1 VANFF
6 KEEIDHVGDRL
17 EQAIEKAGHEIS
29 TQRTLTKGEIEYL
42 IQYAAEQFGD
52 AIDARIEKARLET
65 SELITS
71 KLTQFREQV
80 GEAAA
85 EQKRVAIQNA
95 SVAVGASILVGLVSL
110 YYKQY
115 FHGEVELID
124 VFRSVLLAMGAG
136 YLAWMTFK
144 FVHGYLQTTRFKR
157 NAVVVGL
164 KYFDVLRPK
173 GAIGHLAIFGL
184 IVSAWGLLNFGDK
197 IMALVAR

>member
-1 VANFF
+1 MANFF

-110 YYKQY
+110 YYKQH

>member
-1 VANFF
+1 MANFF

-29 TQRTLTKGEIEYL
+29 TQRTLTKGEIEHL
-42 IQYAAEQFGD
+42 IQYAAEQFGN

-95 SVAVGASILVGLVSL
+95 SVAVGASILVGIVSL
-110 YYKQY
+110 YYKQH

-136 YLAWMTFK
+136 YLAWMAFK
-144 FVHGYLQTTRFKR
+144 FAHGYLQTTRFKR

-184 IVSAWGLLNFGDK
+184 IVCAWGLLNFGDK
-197 IMALVAR
+197 LMALVAK

>member
-29 TQRTLTKGEIEYL
+29 TQRTLTKGEIEHL
-42 IQYAAEQFGD
+42 IQYAAEQFGN

-110 YYKQY
+110 YYKQH

-136 YLAWMTFK
+136 YLAWMAFK
-144 FVHGYLQTTRFKR
+144 FAHGYLQTTRFKR

-184 IVSAWGLLNFGDK
+184 IVCAWGLLNFGDK
-197 IMALVAR
+197 LMALVAK

>member
-1 VANFF
+1 MANFF

-29 TQRTLTKGEIEYL
+29 TQRTLTKGEIEHL
-42 IQYAAEQFGD
+42 IQYAAEQFGN

-110 YYKQY
+110 YYKQH

-136 YLAWMTFK
+136 YLAWMAFK
-144 FVHGYLQTTRFKR
+144 FAHGYLQTTRFKR

-184 IVSAWGLLNFGDK
+184 IVCAWGLLNFGGK
-197 IMALVAR
+197 LMALVAK

>member
-1 VANFF
+1 MANFF

-29 TQRTLTKGEIEYL
+29 TQRTLTKGEIEHL
-42 IQYAAEQFGD
+42 IQYAAEQFGN

-65 SELITS
+65 SELITT

-95 SVAVGASILVGLVSL
+95 SVAVGASILVGIVSL
-110 YYKQY
+110 YYKQH

-136 YLAWMTFK
+136 YLAWMAFK
-144 FVHGYLQTTRFKR
+144 FAHGYLQTTRFKR

-184 IVSAWGLLNFGDK
+184 IVCAWGLLNFGDK
-197 IMALVAR
+197 LMALVAR

>member
-1 VANFF
+1 MANFF

-29 TQRTLTKGEIEYL
+29 TQRTLTKGEIENL
-42 IQYAAEQFGD
+42 IQYAAEQFGN

-110 YYKQY
+110 YYKQH

-136 YLAWMTFK
+136 YLAWMAFK
-144 FVHGYLQTTRFKR
+144 FAHGYLQTTRFKR

-184 IVSAWGLLNFGDK
+184 IVCAWGLLNFGDK
-197 IMALVAR
+197 LMALVAR

>member
-1 VANFF
+1 MANFF

-29 TQRTLTKGEIEYL
+29 TQRTLTKGEIENL
-42 IQYAAEQFGD
+42 IQYAAEQFGN

-110 YYKQY
+110 YYKQH

-136 YLAWMTFK
+136 YLAWMAFK
-144 FVHGYLQTTRFKR
+144 FAHGYLQTTRFKR

-184 IVSAWGLLNFGDK
+184 IVCAWGLLNFGDK
-197 IMALVAR
+197 LMVLVAR

>member
-1 VANFF
+1 MANFF

-29 TQRTLTKGEIEYL
+29 TQRTLTKGEIEHL
-42 IQYAAEQFGD
+42 IQYAAEQFGN

-95 SVAVGASILVGLVSL
+95 SVAVGASILVGIVSL
-110 YYKQY
+110 YYKQH

-124 VFRSVLLAMGAG
+124 IFRSVLLAMGAG
-136 YLAWMTFK
+136 YLAWMAFK

-184 IVSAWGLLNFGDK
+184 IVFAWGLLNFGDK
-197 IMALVAR
+197 LMALVAR

>member
-29 TQRTLTKGEIEYL
+29 TQRTLTKGEIEHL
-42 IQYAAEQFGD
+42 IQYAAEQFGN

-110 YYKQY
+110 YYKQH

-136 YLAWMTFK
+136 YLAWMAFK
-144 FVHGYLQTTRFKR
+144 FAHGYLQTTRFKR

-184 IVSAWGLLNFGDK
+184 IVCAWGLLNFGDK
-197 IMALVAR
+197 LMALVAR

>member
-29 TQRTLTKGEIEYL
+29 TQRTLTKGEIEHL
-42 IQYAAEQFGD
+42 IQYAAEQFGN

-95 SVAVGASILVGLVSL
+95 SVAVGASILVGIVSL
-110 YYKQY
+110 YYKQH

-136 YLAWMTFK
+136 YLAWMAFK
-144 FVHGYLQTTRFKR
+144 FAHGYLQTTRFKR

-184 IVSAWGLLNFGDK
+184 IVCAWGLLNFGDK
-197 IMALVAR
+197 LMALVAR

>member
-1 VANFF
+1 MANFF

-29 TQRTLTKGEIEYL
+29 TQRTLTKGEIEHL
-42 IQYAAEQFGD
+42 IQYAAEQFGN

-110 YYKQY
+110 YYKQH

-136 YLAWMTFK
+136 YLAWMAFK
-144 FVHGYLQTTRFKR
+144 FAHGYLQTTRFKR

-184 IVSAWGLLNFGDK
+184 IVCAWGLLNFGDK
-197 IMALVAR
+197 LMALVAK

>member
-1 VANFF
+1 MANFF

-29 TQRTLTKGEIEYL
+29 TQRTLTKGEIEHL
-42 IQYAAEQFGD
+42 IQYAAEQFGN

-95 SVAVGASILVGLVSL
+95 SVAVGASILVGIVSL
-110 YYKQY
+110 YYKQH

-136 YLAWMTFK
+136 YLAWMAFK
-144 FVHGYLQTTRFKR
+144 FAHGYLQTTRFKR

-184 IVSAWGLLNFGDK
+184 IVCAWGLLNFGDK
-197 IMALVAR
+197 LMVLVAR

>member
-1 VANFF
+1 MANFF

-29 TQRTLTKGEIEYL
+29 TQRTLTKGEIEHL
-42 IQYAAEQFGD
+42 IQYAAEQFGN

-65 SELITS
+65 SDLITS

-80 GEAAA
+80 GEAA
-85 EQKRVAIQNA
+85 
-95 SVAVGASILVGLVSL
+95 VAVGASILVGLVSL
-110 YYKQY
+110 YYKQH

-124 VFRSVLLAMGAG
+124 VFRSVLLALGAG
-136 YLAWMTFK
+136 YLAWMAFK

-164 KYFDVLRPK
+164 RYFDVLRPK

-184 IVSAWGLLNFGDK
+184 IVCAWGLLNFGDK
-197 IMALVAR
+197 LLALVVR

>member
-29 TQRTLTKGEIEYL
+29 TQRTLTKGEIEHL
-42 IQYAAEQFGD
+42 IQYAAEQFGN

-95 SVAVGASILVGLVSL
+95 SVAVGASILVGIVSL
-110 YYKQY
+110 YYKQH

-136 YLAWMTFK
+136 YLAWMAFK
-144 FVHGYLQTTRFKR
+144 FAHGYLQTTRFKR

-173 GAIGHLAIFGL
+173 GVIGHLAIFGL
-184 IVSAWGLLNFGDK
+184 IVCAWGLLNFGDK
-197 IMALVAR
+197 LMVLVAR

>member
-1 VANFF
+1 MANFF

-29 TQRTLTKGEIEYL
+29 TQRTLTKGEIEHL
-42 IQYAAEQFGD
+42 IQYAAEQFGN

-95 SVAVGASILVGLVSL
+95 SVAVGASILVGIVSL
-110 YYKQY
+110 YYKQH

-136 YLAWMTFK
+136 YLAWMAFK
-144 FVHGYLQTTRFKR
+144 FAHGYLQTTRFKR

-184 IVSAWGLLNFGDK
+184 IVCAWGLLNFGDK
-197 IMALVAR
+197 LMALVAR

>member
-1 VANFF
+1 MANFF

-29 TQRTLTKGEIEYL
+29 TQRTLTKGEIEHL
-42 IQYAAEQFGD
+42 IQYAAEQFGN

-110 YYKQY
+110 YYKQH

-136 YLAWMTFK
+136 YLAWMAFK
-144 FVHGYLQTTRFKR
+144 FAHGYLQTTRFKR

-184 IVSAWGLLNFGDK
+184 IVCAWGLLNFGDK
-197 IMALVAR
+197 LMALVAR

>member
-1 VANFF
+1 MANFF

-29 TQRTLTKGEIEYL
+29 TQRTLTKGEIEHL
-42 IQYAAEQFGD
+42 IQYAAEQFGN

-95 SVAVGASILVGLVSL
+95 SVAVGASILVGIVSL
-110 YYKQY
+110 YYKQH

-136 YLAWMTFK
+136 YLAWMAFK
-144 FVHGYLQTTRFKR
+144 FAQGYLQTTRFKR

-184 IVSAWGLLNFGDK
+184 IVCAWGLLNFGDK
-197 IMALVAR
+197 LMVLVAR

>member
-1 VANFF
+1 MANFF

-110 YYKQY
+110 YYKQH

-197 IMALVAR
+197 LMALVAR

>member
-1 VANFF
+1 MANFF

-29 TQRTLTKGEIEYL
+29 TQRTLTKGEIEHL
-42 IQYAAEQFGD
+42 IQYAAEQFGN

-65 SELITS
+65 SDLITS

-110 YYKQY
+110 YYKQH

-136 YLAWMTFK
+136 YLAWMAFK
-144 FVHGYLQTTRFKR
+144 FAHGYLQTNRFKR

-184 IVSAWGLLNFGDK
+184 IVCAWGLLNFGDK
-197 IMALVAR
+197 LVALAVR

>member
-1 VANFF
+1 MANFF

-110 YYKQY
+110 YYKQH

-184 IVSAWGLLNFGDK
+184 IVFAWGLLNFGDK

>member
-1 VANFF
+1 MANFF

-29 TQRTLTKGEIEYL
+29 TQRTLTKGEIEHL
-42 IQYAAEQFGD
+42 IQYAAEQFGN

-95 SVAVGASILVGLVSL
+95 SVAVGASILVGIVSL
-110 YYKQY
+110 YYKQH

-136 YLAWMTFK
+136 YLAWMAFK
-144 FVHGYLQTTRFKR
+144 FAHGYLQTTRFKR

-184 IVSAWGLLNFGDK
+184 IVFAWGLLNFGDK
-197 IMALVAR
+197 LMALVAR